1 MVRKRNSQRRV
12 RKRNSQRSSCPE
24 GWLKDG
30 IKLPVH
36 LTVRQGQYAA
46 RAVGIARSVFNLMVA
61 THRSARAPV
70 HGLWPS
76 PLELEKIFNDLKH
89 EPEFGMEYATEVS
102 KFVAQG
108 ACRDFRRADENW
120 RNPTLKA
127 ERPTFKKKNRIGT
140 GAFLAA
146 SGVDRVK
153 YDDHRRIRLPYLGSV
168 KLQRELPE
176 GIPYEVRIKQENGR
190 WYASVNYWKP
200 PVGAEEKTHLC
211 GAVDVGITPLAV
223 DSELVHYEN
232 PKALY
237 RMLAKL
243 QRWQRT
249 LARRTVGSRG
259 WHEAQGRINAIHRRS
274 NGLRDNAHHQVSR
287 QLVRKYAVL
296 AIESLNV
303 AGMDQLP
310 HQAKAI
316 RDAASG
322 GLLQKIRY
330 KADWYGTIIV
340 AADRFYPS
348 SKLCSDCGAHHASLG
363 RELHWTCPQCGRRH
377 DRNENAALNLLTLAI
392 NAARELG
399 KLALGPV
406 GPNVTLLDGKA
417 LANGSN
423 AGGETGPGEGRTAL
437 STPASPAVDG
447 GAAPYGGSR
456 SEVVINTQL
465 QLAI

>member
-1 MVRKRNSQRRV
+1 M
-12 RKRNSQRSSCPE
+12 
-24 GWLKDG
+24 
-30 IKLPVH
+30 
-36 LTVRQGQYAA
+36 
-46 RAVGIARSVFNLMVA
+46 
-61 THRSARAPV
+61 
-70 HGLWPS
+70 
-76 PLELEKIFNDLKH
+76 
-89 EPEFGMEYATEVS
+89 
-102 KFVAQG
+102 
-108 ACRDFRRADENW
+108 
-120 RNPTLKA
+120 
-127 ERPTFKKKNRIGT
+127 
-140 GAFLAA
+140 
-146 SGVDRVK
+146 DRVK

-259 WHEAQGRINAIHRRS
+259 WHEAQGRINAIHRRI

-316 RDAASG
+316 RDAAIG
-322 GLLQKIRY
+322 GLLQKIQLPGRLVRHRCQWQGPLLSVEQTQ
-330 KADWYGTIIV
+330 ASDWALTMRVWGGNCTGPAHS
-340 AADRFYPS
+340 AA
-348 SKLCSDCGAHHASLG
+348 
-363 RELHWTCPQCGRRH
+363 RRH
-377 DRNENAALNLLTLAI
+377 DRNENAALNLLTLQ
-392 NAARELG
+392 
-399 KLALGPV
+399 
-406 GPNVTLLDGKA
+406 
-417 LANGSN
+417 
-423 AGGETGPGEGRTAL
+423 
-437 STPASPAVDG
+437 STPLADRPITRARAG
-447 GAAPYGGSR
+447 WAQCNAPGREGSG
-456 SEVVINTQL
+456 QW
-465 QLAI
+465 Q

>member
-1 MVRKRNSQRRV
+1 MVKTRTKQRTT
-12 RKRNSQRSSCPE
+12 CPD
-24 GWLKDG
+24 GWLKAG
-30 IKLPVH
+30 VKVPVS
-36 LTVRQGQYAA
+36 LTVKQDQYAS
-46 RAVGIARSVFNLMVA
+46 RSVGIARAVFNLMVA
-61 THRSARAPV
+61 THRSARAQV

-76 PLELEKIFNDLKH
+76 PMELEKIFNDLKH
-89 EPEFGMEYATEVS
+89 QPEFGMQYATEVS

-108 ACRDFRRADENW
+108 ACRDFRRAYENW
-120 RNPTLKA
+120 RNPTLNA

-140 GAFLAA
+140 GSFLAA

-168 KLQRELPE
+168 KLKRELPE
-176 GIPYEVRIKQENGR
+176 GIPYEVRIKQENGA
-190 WYASVNYWKP
+190 WWASVNYWKP

-259 WHEAQGRINAIHRRS
+259 WHEAQGRINAIHRRIK
-274 NGLRDNAHHQVSR
+274 GLRDNAHHQVSR
-287 QLVRKYAVL
+287 QLVRKYAAL

-303 AGMDQLP
+303 AGMDKLP
-310 HQAKAI
+310 RQARSI
-316 RDAASG
+316 RDAAIS

-340 AADRFYPS
+340 EADRFYPS
-348 SKLCSDCGAHHASLG
+348 SKLCSDCGAHNAELG
-363 RELHWTCPQCGRRH
+363 REPYWICSDCGVQH

-392 NAARELG
+392 NATRELG

-406 GPNVTLLDGKA
+406 GPDVTLLDGKA
-417 LANGSN
+417 LAGGKRV
-423 AGGETGPGEGRTAL
+423 AGETGPDEGRTAPL
-437 STPASPAVDG
+437 TQVLPAVDG
-447 GAAPYGGSR
+447 GVAVPAGNR
-456 SEVVINTQL
+456 TEAIAETQL

>member
-1 MVRKRNSQRRV
+1 MV

-61 THRSARAPV
+61 THRSARAQG

-76 PLELEKIFNDLKH
+76 PMELEKIFNELKH

-120 RNPTLKA
+120 RNPTLNA

-140 GAFLAA
+140 GSFLAA

-168 KLQRELPE
+168 KLKRELPE

-243 QRWQRT
+243 QRGQRTLARRT

-259 WHEAQGRINAIHRRS
+259 WHEAQGRINAIHRRI

-303 AGMDQLP
+303 AGMDKLP

-340 AADRFYPS
+340 EADRFYPS
-348 SKLCSDCGAHHASLG
+348 SKLCSDCGAHNAELG
-363 RELHWTCPQCGRRH
+363 REPYWICSDCGVQH

-392 NAARELG
+392 NAARDLP

-406 GPNVTLLDGKA
+406 GPDVTLLDGKA
-417 LANGSN
+417 LAGGKRV
-423 AGGETGPGEGRTAL
+423 AGETGPDEGRTAS
-437 STPASPAVDG
+437 STPASPAVDD
-447 GAAPYGGSR
+447 GAAPYGSGR
-456 SEVVINTQL
+456 PEAVVKTQL

>member
-1 MVRKRNSQRRV
+1 MV

-61 THRSARAPV
+61 THRSARAQV

-76 PLELEKIFNDLKH
+76 PMELEKIFNELKH

-108 ACRDFRRADENW
+108 ACRDFRRAYENW
-120 RNPTLKA
+120 RNPTLNA

-140 GAFLAA
+140 GSFLAA

-168 KLQRELPE
+168 KLKRELPE

-243 QRWQRT
+243 QRGQRT

-259 WHEAQGRINAIHRRS
+259 WHEAQGRINAIHRRII
-274 NGLRDNAHHQVSR
+274 GLRENAHHQVSR
-287 QLVRKYAVL
+287 LLVGRYAVL

-303 AGMDQLP
+303 AGMDKLP

-340 AADRFYPS
+340 EADRFYPS
-348 SKLCSDCGAHHASLG
+348 SKLCSDCGAHNASLG
-363 RELHWTCPQCGRRH
+363 REPYWICPDCGVQH

-392 NAARELG
+392 NAARDLP

-406 GPNVTLLDGKA
+406 GPDVTLLDGKA
-417 LANGSN
+417 LAGGKRV
-423 AGGETGPGEGRTAL
+423 AGETGPDEGRTAS
-437 STPASPAVDG
+437 STPASPAVDD
-447 GAAPYGGSR
+447 GAAPYGSGR
-456 SEVVINTQL
+456 PEAVVKTQL

>member
-1 MVRKRNSQRRV
+1 MVKTRTKQRTT
-12 RKRNSQRSSCPE
+12 CPD
-24 GWLKDG
+24 GWLKAG
-30 IKLPVH
+30 VKVPVS
-36 LTVRQGQYAA
+36 LTVKQDQYAS
-46 RAVGIARSVFNLMVA
+46 RSVGIARAVFNLMVA
-61 THRSARAPV
+61 THRSARAQG
-70 HGLWPS
+70 HGHGPS
-76 PLELEKIFNDLKH
+76 PMELEKIFNDLKH

-120 RNPTLKA
+120 RNPTLNA
-127 ERPTFKKKNRIGT
+127 ERPTFRKKNRIGT
-140 GAFLAA
+140 GSFLAA

-168 KLQRELPE
+168 KLKRELPE
-176 GIPYEVRIKQENGR
+176 GIPYEVRIKQENGA

-232 PKALY
+232 PRALY

-243 QRWQRT
+243 QRGQRTLARRT

-259 WHEAQGRINAIHRRS
+259 WHEAQGRINAIHRRI

-303 AGMDQLP
+303 AGMDKLP

-340 AADRFYPS
+340 EADRFYPS
-348 SKLCSDCGAHHASLG
+348 SKLCSDCGAHNASLG
-363 RELHWTCPQCGRRH
+363 REPYWICPDCGVQH

-392 NAARELG
+392 NAARDLP
-399 KLALGPV
+399 KLAPGPV
-406 GPNVTLLDGKA
+406 GPDVTLLDGKA

-423 AGGETGPGEGRTAL
+423 AGGETGPDEGRTAL

-456 SEVVINTQL
+456 TEAIAETQL

>member
-1 MVRKRNSQRRV
+1 MVRKRNGQH
-12 RKRNSQRSSCPE
+12 SSCPE

-36 LTVRQGQYAA
+36 LTVRQEQYAA
-46 RAVGIARSVFNLMVA
+46 RAVGIARAVFNLMVA
-61 THRSARAPV
+61 THRSARAQV

-76 PLELEKIFNDLKH
+76 PMELEQQFNDLKH
-89 EPEFGMEYATEVS
+89 QPEFGMQYATEVS

-108 ACRDFRRADENW
+108 ASRDFRRAYENW
-120 RNPTLKA
+120 RNPELRA
-127 ERPTFKKKNRIGT
+127 ARPSFKKKNRTGT
-140 GAFLAA
+140 GSFLAD

-176 GIPYEVRIKQENGR
+176 GIPYEVRISRQNGR

-200 PVGAEEKTHLC
+200 PVATEEKTHLC

-223 DSELVHYEN
+223 DSELVHYDN

-237 RMLAKL
+237 QSLRKL
-243 QRWQRT
+243 RRWQRA

-259 WHEAQGRINAIHRRS
+259 WQEAQQRVAAIHRRI
-274 NGLRDNAHHQVSR
+274 NELRENAHHQVSR
-287 QLVRKYAVL
+287 MLVRKYAVL
-296 AIESLNV
+296 AVETLNV
-303 AGMDQLP
+303 AGMDKLR
-310 HQAKAI
+310 HQAKAV
-316 RDAASG
+316 RDAAIG

-330 KADWYGTIIV
+330 KADWYGTIV
-340 AADRFYPS
+340 VEADRCYPS

-423 AGGETGPGEGRTAL
+423 ASGETGPGEGRTAW

>member
-1 MVRKRNSQRRV
+1 MAKARN
-12 RKRNSQRSSCPE
+12 NQRSSCPD
-24 GWLKDG
+24 GWLKAG
-30 IKLPVH
+30 IKVPLH
-36 LTVRQGQYAA
+36 LTTRQEQYAT

-61 THRSARAPV
+61 THQSARAQV

-76 PLELEKIFNDLKH
+76 PMEMEKQFNDLKH
-89 EPEFGMEYATEVS
+89 EPGFGMQYATEVS

-108 ACRDFRRADENW
+108 ASRDFRRAYENW
-120 RNPTLKA
+120 RNPELRA
-127 ERPTFKKKNRIGT
+127 ARPSFKKKNRTGT
-140 GAFLAA
+140 GSFLAD

-153 YDDHRRIRLPYLGSV
+153 YDDHRRVRLPYLGSV
-168 KLQRELPE
+168 KLKRELPE

-200 PVGAEEKTHLC
+200 PVGTEEKTHLC

-223 DSELVHYEN
+223 DSELVHYDN

-237 RMLAKL
+237 QSLRKL
-243 QRWQRT
+243 RRWQRA

-259 WHEAQGRINAIHRRS
+259 WQEAQQRVAAIHRRI
-274 NGLRDNAHHQVSR
+274 NELRENAHHQVSR
-287 QLVRKYAVL
+287 MLVRKYAVL
-296 AIESLNV
+296 AVETLNV
-303 AGMDQLP
+303 AGMDKLR
-310 HQAKAI
+310 HQAKAV
-316 RDAASG
+316 RDAAIG

-330 KADWYGTIIV
+330 KADWYGTIV
-340 AADRFYPS
+340 VEADRFFPS
-348 SKLCSDCGAHHASLG
+348 SKLCSDCGAHNAELG
-363 RELHWTCPQCGRRH
+363 RELYWTCPQCGVRH
-377 DRNENAALNLLTLAI
+377 DRNENAALNLLSLALD
-392 NAARELG
+392 AVRELG

>member
-1 MVRKRNSQRRV
+1 MSASPGPAQ
-12 RKRNSQRSSCPE
+12 C
-24 GWLKDG
+24 
-30 IKLPVH
+30 
-36 LTVRQGQYAA
+36 
-46 RAVGIARSVFNLMVA
+46 VG
-61 THRSARAPV
+61 
-70 HGLWPS
+70 
-76 PLELEKIFNDLKH
+76 
-89 EPEFGMEYATEVS
+89 
-102 KFVAQG
+102 
-108 ACRDFRRADENW
+108 
-120 RNPTLKA
+120 
-127 ERPTFKKKNRIGT
+127 
-140 GAFLAA
+140 
-146 SGVDRVK
+146 
-153 YDDHRRIRLPYLGSV
+153 
-168 KLQRELPE
+168 
-176 GIPYEVRIKQENGR
+176 
-190 WYASVNYWKP
+190 
-200 PVGAEEKTHLC
+200 GAEC
-211 GAVDVGITPLAV
+211 P
-223 DSELVHYEN
+223 
-232 PKALY
+232 P
-237 RMLAKL
+237 R
-243 QRWQRT
+243 
-249 LARRTVGSRG
+249 
-259 WHEAQGRINAIHRRS
+259 NAIHRRI

-287 QLVRKYAVL
+287 LLVRKYAVL

-303 AGMDQLP
+303 AGMDKLP

-316 RDAASG
+316 RDAAIG

-340 AADRFYPS
+340 AADRCYPS

-456 SEVVINTQL
+456 SKVVINTQL
-465 QLAI
+465 

>member
-1 MVRKRNSQRRV
+1 MV
-12 RKRNSQRSSCPE
+12 RKRNSQRSSCPA
-24 GWLKDG
+24 GWLQDG

-61 THRSARAPV
+61 THRSARAQV

-76 PLELEKIFNDLKH
+76 PMELEKIFNELKH

-120 RNPTLKA
+120 RNPTLNA
-127 ERPTFKKKNRIGT
+127 ERPTFQKKNRSGT
-140 GAFLAA
+140 GSFLAA

-237 RMLAKL
+237 RMLPKL
-243 QRWQRT
+243 QAYPGTAYPGTAYRGLQRLACSARAHQCDSPPQQRATGQRAPPGQPPAGQEVRRAGHREPECGGHGPTAPSGQGHPRCGQRRPAAEDPLQGSLVRNYHRGSGPVLSVEQT
-249 LARRTVGSRG
+249 LLRL
-259 WHEAQGRINAIHRRS
+259 RRS
-274 NGLRDNAHHQVSR
+274 PCEFG
-287 QLVRKYAVL
+287 
-296 AIESLNV
+296 
-303 AGMDQLP
+303 AG
-310 HQAKAI
+310 
-316 RDAASG
+316 
-322 GLLQKIRY
+322 
-330 KADWYGTIIV
+330 
-340 AADRFYPS
+340 
-348 SKLCSDCGAHHASLG
+348 
-363 RELHWTCPQCGRRH
+363 
-377 DRNENAALNLLTLAI
+377 
-392 NAARELG
+392 
-399 KLALGPV
+399 
-406 GPNVTLLDGKA
+406 
-417 LANGSN
+417 
-423 AGGETGPGEGRTAL
+423 TAL
-437 STPASPAVDG
+437 DLPTVRPATRSQRKCRAQSANTG
-447 GAAPYGGSR
+447 NQRSSR
-456 SEVVINTQL
+456 
-465 QLAI
+465 AG

>member
-1 MVRKRNSQRRV
+1 M
-12 RKRNSQRSSCPE
+12 
-24 GWLKDG
+24 
-30 IKLPVH
+30 
-36 LTVRQGQYAA
+36 
-46 RAVGIARSVFNLMVA
+46 
-61 THRSARAPV
+61 
-70 HGLWPS
+70 
-76 PLELEKIFNDLKH
+76 ELEKIFNELKH

-120 RNPTLKA
+120 RNPTLNA

-140 GAFLAA
+140 GSFLAA

-168 KLQRELPE
+168 KLKRELPE

-200 PVGAEEKTHLC
+200 PVDAEEKTHLC
-211 GAVDVGITPLAV
+211 GAADVGIAPLAV
-223 DSELVHYEN
+223 DSELVHYDN

-243 QRWQRT
+243 RRWQRT

-259 WHEAQGRINAIHRRS
+259 WHEAQGRINAIHRRI

-303 AGMDQLP
+303 AGMDKLP

-316 RDAASG
+316 RDAAIG

-330 KADWYGTIIV
+330 KADWYGTIV
-340 AADRFYPS
+340 VEADRFYPS
-348 SKLCSDCGAHHASLG
+348 SKLCSDCGAHNAALG
-363 RELHWTCPQCGRRH
+363 REPYWTCSDCGVQH
-377 DRNENAALNLLTLAI
+377 DRNENAALNLL
-392 NAARELG
+392 
-399 KLALGPV
+399 KLALEAARDLLKSTLGAV
-406 GPNVTLLDGKA
+406 GPNVTLPDAKA
-417 LANGSN
+417 LAAAPQGDTCC
-423 AGGETGPGEGRTAL
+423 ETGTDEGRTGRTILPNAG
-437 STPASPAVDG
+437 VDG
-447 GAAPYGGSR
+447 
-456 SEVVINTQL
+456 SESWKQTDWNTQL
-465 QLAI
+465 RLAL